1 MERNRP
7 YRITFGRR
15 IFRFLFGFFLVFV
28 LLFSTFSIIIQTSYV
43 QNKIIDQVTNFINR
57 KTDVHASIGKIS
69 LSWKGSVR
77 LENVYFEDL
86 DRDTLLQGLSI
97 ETNLIRDFI
106 GLFQNRLFL
115 SHVQLNSVVFRLK
128 TDKEGDTN
136 IDKYLNVLFPPSNGS
151 SGNFNLQLRNIALYN
166 CVFHQIN
173 ESHHLT
179 IQTGN
184 SKFHVS
190 DVNLK
195 PLRFDFSYAFM
206 DSPIISI
213 QSIRSDEP
221 PNQEVPFNIDSVYI
235 YSFNINRL
243 QLRNGQFILDNIA
256 HKDYSD
262 EIDYNHLFVKPID
275 LVAVN
280 FKFNHLHEY
289 SAHDFKLSC
298 TEKSG
303 FKIDSLIANRVCVD
317 HKSALF
323 EGIKIYTPY
332 SEIKDTVRLNY
343 SHYRDFLDFN
353 NNVFLNFN
361 ISDSKIGIRDIHYFA
376 PDAFGRSY
384 VSNHLDHQI
393 YVDGIVS
400 SRINNLSAYNLS
412 LHYNDIV
419 HFEGNFGSRNI
430 SNIKNASFN
439 IDIKSLSTQ
448 ISKIGVLFPSI
459 SKNEHVRKMGKID
472 YSGRI
477 DGFYSDFVTYGTL
490 RTSIGQAKTDLRLE
504 LADNILMSKYSGTI
518 QLSRFDVG
526 QFLND
531 TTFGTLTLNANIS
544 HGSGFDIK
552 RLKLNSDIQIVDF
565 TYNDYK
571 YENVMLEGQ
580 FAHSLFIGTID
591 VRNPAIDLTF
601 DARID
606 LSDSIPN
613 YKFQGIVNNLDLQL
627 MQLTKESVLINTI
640 MDVELKG
647 RSFDNLISTFKLHD
661 FNIDYKNKRQ
671 AKTSLID
678 ISILNSDSI
687 SHYSV
692 QSNLFQCELNGRFK
706 IVELGSIVNDMFIQT
721 LPEFFTFINV
731 YNDRKNT
738 FQSTYLNFN
747 FLIPDASI
755 LGSIL
760 DLPISGDTIV
770 SNCNLNIITNTF
782 NLDMYAANFCYDI
795 YRVDNLNL
803 LLRHDNFISDINIET
818 DQFSVSDNH
827 ISDVSV
833 NLLRSYSIYQ
843 ILASVSD
850 QFPKTL
856 YLNTVATFS
865 DSISQW
871 RIISDSLVFLDQNW
885 NVNSKNLVT
894 FSKNFISI
902 DNLSFENE
910 NNKFSLK
917 DFRNKGII
925 AHIENIPFSRLN
937 SLANNS
943 GIDLE
948 GYANIDIMIRDIF
961 HFKDFGLLLTSD
973 DLIVNNDHFGSLY
986 VTGAL
991 ANLVSKIELQ
1001 IDIENVNER
1010 IYCNGSIDYYKKS
1023 FDEFIMDFSVEIFN
1037 MPAAIAEYFISEQ
1050 ISNTIGTVSGSVDL
1064 FGTFLQPKMN
1074 GNLDLDNV
1082 STVFDYT
1089 NVKYRIPDGKVF
1101 ILDDRIDFSGIHI
1114 YDQDN
1119 NVGIVKGGFYHKNFK
1134 SWTIQCE
1141 VESDRLIVL
1150 NTSLLNN
1157 YTYYGYGIGRVYLI
1171 ISGTFS
1177 AVDMHAN
1184 FTTAKGTSFNIP
1196 VNTTNSQVKANY
1208 IQFVNRSIEEQ
1219 VEAINVRNSGIS
1231 LLMDIEI
1238 TPDAEVQI
1246 IFDSRSG
1253 DILKSIGSGNIR
1265 VNVPRNGSL
1274 MMYGDYIINSGNY
1287 LFTFQNLVNKN
1298 FVVDR
1303 GGSITWNGDPF
1314 DAIIN
1319 IRASY
1324 LTSGTPTYNLILE
1337 YLNTSNTN
1345 IEQLAKSPTDI
1356 NLVLNLSGN
1365 LLKPDIVFDLEFP
1378 RLFGE
1383 LRSLVESKVY
1393 ALRRDPNEMNWQIF
1407 GLLLSNNFLPPGL
1420 STQGTEYI
1428 ATVNTVSEM
1437 ISNQFSRYVT
1447 ALMSE
1452 LISTNSVISDIG
1464 FDFNYNVFQAQN
1476 ITDFNN
1482 TFTDSRIKVSQRLNF
1497 YDDRLSLAVEGS
1509 VTNTRGV
1516 EANSNV
1522 LLGGDFMVEYV
1533 LTDDRK
1539 LKMRIYQRTEPT
1551 VLGNNRYKVGAG
1563 LIYRNS
1569 FK

>member
-1 MERNRP
+1 MEEKRS

-15 IFRFLFGFFLVFV
+15 IFRFLFGFFLIF
-28 LLFSTFSIIIQTSYV
+28 LLIFSTFSIIIQTSYV
-43 QNKIIDQVTNFINR
+43 QNKIIDQVTNFIYR
-57 KTDVHASIGKIS
+57 KTDVHASIGKVS

-77 LENVYFEDL
+77 LEDVYFEDL
-86 DRDTLLQGLSI
+86 ERDTLLQGLSI
-97 ETNLIRDFI
+97 ETNLVRDFI

-115 SHVQLNSVVFRLK
+115 SHVKLNGVVFRLK
-128 TDKEGDTN
+128 IDKDGDTN
-136 IDKYLNVLFPPSNGS
+136 IDKYLNSLFPPSNSS
-151 SGNFNLQLRNIALYN
+151 SGKFNLQLRNIDLNN
-166 CVFHQIN
+166 CVFHHIN

-179 IQTGN
+179 IQTGH
-184 SKFHVS
+184 SKFHIS

-195 PLRFDFSYAFM
+195 PLRFDFSYALM

-213 QSIRSDEP
+213 KALSNTEKAQQDI
-221 PNQEVPFNIDSVYI
+221 PFNADSVYM

-243 QLRNGQFILDNIA
+243 QLRNGQFILDNSPR
-256 HKDYSD
+256 KDHS
-262 EIDYNHLFVKPID
+262 EGIDYNHLYIKPID
-275 LVAVN
+275 LSATN

-289 SAHDFKLSC
+289 AAHDLKISC
-298 TEKSG
+298 AEQSG
-303 FKIDSLIANRVCVD
+303 FKLDSLSANRVCVD
-317 HKSALF
+317 HKYALF
-323 EGIKIYTPY
+323 EGVKLSTPF
-332 SEIKDTVRLNY
+332 SEIKDTIQLMYNN
-343 SHYRDFLDFN
+343 YRDFLDFN

-376 PDAFGRSY
+376 PEAIDKSY
-384 VSNHLDHQI
+384 VEKHSDHQI
-393 YVDGIVS
+393 FINGIVS
-400 SRINNLSAYNLS
+400 SRINNLSAHNLF
-412 LHYNDIV
+412 LQYNDIV
-419 HFEGNFGSRNI
+419 FFEGNFGSRNI
-430 SNIKNASFN
+430 SDIKNASFN

-448 ISKIGVLFPSI
+448 MSKIGALSPDMLKYERI
-459 SKNEHVRKMGKID
+459 LKLGNIE

-490 RTSIGQAKTDLRLE
+490 RTSIGQASTDLRLE
-504 LADNILMSKYSGTI
+504 LANNVMMSKYSGTI
-518 QLSRFDVG
+518 HLSKFDVG
-526 QFLND
+526 QFMND
-531 TTFGTLTLNANIS
+531 TSFGTLTLKANIIQ
-544 HGSGFDIK
+544 GQGFDK
-552 RLKLNSDIQIVDF
+552 KYLKLDSDIQIVDF

-580 FAHSLFIGTID
+580 FAHSLFNGTID
-591 VRNPAIDLTF
+591 VRNSAIDLTF

-613 YKFQGIVNNLDLQL
+613 YKFQGIVNNMDLQM
-627 MQLTKESVLINTI
+627 MQLTKDPVLINTI

-647 RSFDNLISTFKLHD
+647 KSFDNLISNINFYD
-661 FNIDYKNKRQ
+661 FNINYKNNRH
-671 AKTSLID
+671 AKTSLVNF
-678 ISILNSDSI
+678 SIFNSDSLN
-687 SHYSV
+687 HYSV
-692 QSNLFQCELNGRFK
+692 NSDLFQCELSGRFK
-706 IVELGSIVNDMFIQT
+706 IVELGSIVSDMFIST
-721 LPEFFTFINV
+721 LPEFFTFVNV
-731 YNDRKNT
+731 NIDRNNAV
-738 FQSTYLNFN
+738 QSTFFNYN

-760 DLPISGDTIV
+760 DLPISGDSIH
-770 SNCNLNIITNTF
+770 SSGYLNIITNTF
-782 NLDMYAANFCYDI
+782 NLDMHAGNLCYDI
-795 YRVDNLNL
+795 YHVDNFNL
-803 LLRHDNFISDINIET
+803 FLRHDSFISDINIET
-818 DQFSVSDNH
+818 DQFSVSDYQ
-827 ISDVSV
+827 ISNVSV

-843 ILASVSD
+843 ILTSIKD
-850 QFPKTL
+850 QFPNTL

-865 DSISQW
+865 DSVSQW
-871 RIISDSLVFLDQNW
+871 RINADSLVFLDQKW
-885 NVNSKNLVT
+885 DVDPLNLVT
-894 FSKNFISI
+894 FSKNFIAI
-902 DNLSFENE
+902 DNMKFKNE
-910 NNKFSLK
+910 NNRFSIK

-925 AHIENIPFSRLN
+925 THIENIPFSRLN
-937 SLANNS
+937 SIANLS
-943 GIDLE
+943 SLDFS
-948 GYANIDIMIRDIF
+948 GYANIDFMIRDIIN
-961 HFKDFGLLLTSD
+961 FKDFGLLLNSE
-973 DLIVNNDHFGSLY
+973 DLIINNDHFGSLY

-991 ANLVSKIELQ
+991 ASLKSKIELQ

-1010 IYCNGSIDYYKKS
+1010 IYCNGSIDYYKRS
-1023 FDEFIMDFSVEIFN
+1023 FDEFILDFSVGISN
-1037 MPAAIAEYFISEQ
+1037 IPAAIAEYFIPDQ
-1050 ISNTIGTVSGSVDL
+1050 ISNTIGSVSGSIDV
-1064 FGTFLQPKMN
+1064 FGTFLRPMMSGSVN
-1074 GNLDLDNV
+1074 IENV
-1082 STVFDYT
+1082 STVLDYT
-1089 NVKYRIPDGKVF
+1089 NVNYRIPDGIV
-1101 ILDDRIDFSGIHI
+1101 IISDNIIDFTGINI

-1141 VESDRLIVL
+1141 IESDQLIVL
-1150 NTSLLNN
+1150 NTSILNN
-1157 YTYYGYGIGRVYLI
+1157 NSYYGYGIGKVYLK
-1171 ISGTFS
+1171 ISGSFN
-1177 AVDMHAN
+1177 AVDMYAN

-1196 VNTTNSQVKANY
+1196 VNTANSQVRANY
-1208 IQFVNRSIEEQ
+1208 IQFVNRSTADQ
-1219 VEAINVRNSGIS
+1219 VEAVRVSNSGVSI
-1231 LLMDIEI
+1231 LIDMEI

-1253 DILKSIGSGNIR
+1253 DILKGVGSGNLR

-1345 IEQLAKSPTDI
+1345 IEQLAKTPTDI

-1383 LRSLVESKVY
+1383 LRSLVESKVQS
-1393 ALRRDPNEMNWQIF
+1393 LRRDPNEMNWQIF

-1452 LISTNSVISDIG
+1452 MISSNSVISDIG

-1516 EANSNV
+1516 EATSNV